1 MSTNLQLSAHDLHLT
16 AGGKVLCKELN
27 WQLEA
32 GQAWAVLGLNGAGKT
47 TLLHT
52 LAGIQTPDAGEIKL
66 ADQPMHGWSRRDIAK
81 HIGLLLQESYEPFP
95 GTVLDY
101 VLIGR
106 HPHLHAWQWE
116 SETDVALAKT
126 ALQTVGLDHFATRE
140 ISSLSGGERQ
150 RMAIAAVL
158 VQQPDIF
165 LLDEPVNHLD
175 WHHQHQLLQ
184 TFSKL
189 VSHESKS
196 MVMAIHDVNLA
207 DRYCDHVLMIFENGE
222 IKSGTTEELL
232 QTDSLSKLYGYP
244 VEKHS
249 IDSGSLFVPG

>member
-1 MSTNLQLSAHDLHLT
+1 MSNPLQLSVHDLHLT
-16 AGGKVLCKELN
+16 AGGKVLCKRLD
-27 WQLEA
+27 WQIEA

-52 LAGIQTPDAGEIKL
+52 LAGIQEPDAGEIRL
-66 ADQPMHGWSRRDIAK
+66 ADRPLHDWAKRDIAK
-81 HIGLLLQESYEPFP
+81 HIALLLQESYEPFP

-116 SETDVALAKT
+116 SETDVELART
-126 ALQTVGLDHFATRE
+126 ALQTVGLEDFAGRE
-140 ISSLSGGERQ
+140 LASLSGGERQ

-184 TFSKL
+184 TFTKL
-189 VSHESKS
+189 VADESKS
-196 MVMAIHDVNLA
+196 ILMAIHDVNLA
-207 DRYCDHVLMIFENGE
+207 ARYCDHVLMIFDEGE
-222 IKSGTTEELL
+222 IKTGTTEELL
-232 QTDSLSKLYGYP
+232 QTDNLSKLYGYP
-244 VEKHS
+244 VTKLGTE
-249 IDSGSLFVPG
+249 SGSLFIPG